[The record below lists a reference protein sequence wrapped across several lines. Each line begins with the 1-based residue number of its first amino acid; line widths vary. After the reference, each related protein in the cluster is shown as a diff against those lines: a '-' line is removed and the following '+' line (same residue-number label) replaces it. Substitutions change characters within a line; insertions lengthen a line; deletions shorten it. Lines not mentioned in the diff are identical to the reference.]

1 MKLSS
6 PGDCFWNN
14 SCRRGAGELVQVCDI
29 THLGCDIGEGINKK
43 NIGLKVVQCA

>member
-14 SCRRGAGELVQVCDI
+14 SCRRGAGELVHVC
-29 THLGCDIGEGINKK
+29 GCDIGVGTNKK
-43 NIGLKVVQCA
+43 NIGLKVVKCA